1 MADQRTGAS
10 YHDVEV
16 AKLEIAWAMTEK
28 AMASAG
34 MQQFVNE
41 ANYVERA
48 RATFVKACEAVAEGQ
63 QNI

>member
-10 YHDVEV
+10 YHDVEI

-34 MQQFVNE
+34 LQQFANE

-48 RATFVKACEAVAEGQ
+48 RATFVQACEAVAQGEQ
-63 QNI
+63 QI